1 MPHQCVRCH
10 NLYEDGSEEILKGC
24 SCGAKLFFY
33 VKKSAIAKA
42 NQIAE
47 DLTHD
52 EKDKIE
58 QDVLGIMGIDEI
70 GDVPV
75 VLDFESINVIGQ
87 GKFELDLVNL
97 FKKDP
102 LIYRLSDGK
111 YFIDLFETFKSAKQ
125 NRKEN
130 LKEIKQVRKERKK
143 SSPSSD
149 PKETINET
157 LAEFGDSS
165 DSPFK

>member
-10 NLYEDGSEEILKGC
+10 KLYVDGSEEILRGC

-33 VKKSAIAKA
+33 VKKSAIEKA
-42 NQIAE
+42 NQITE
-47 DLTHD
+47 ELTID

-58 QDVLGIMGIDEI
+58 KDVLDIMGLDEI
-70 GDVPV
+70 GDIPV

-102 LIYRLSDGK
+102 LIYRLSEGK
-111 YFIDLFETFKSAKQ
+111 YFIDLTETFKHSIEH
-125 NRKEN
+125 RKEN
-130 LKEIKQVRKERKK
+130 LKEIKLARKDNKK
-143 SSPSSD
+143 KNSDSENNIYLKNTSSPLD
-149 PKETINET
+149 DVN
-157 LAEFGDSS
+157 D
-165 DSPFK
+165 